1 MVFITS
7 FVISVNIFVV
17 KHLVNIMHEYKL
29 ENTYLLISGVKQVKN
44 EEGKL
49 QEEEFDITVRRVK
62 RKDLAK
68 FTEKYE
74 EVLRRLFLVDGQV
87 GSFLKDDK
95 NYTLLK
101 QVCELIPVDEEDGK
115 LNVEWIEEDYPLLTQ
130 LFFTLS
136 YDEEAGDFG
145 DEKMRK
151 PLLAKFNFVEYDSLV
166 GKLST
171 ETMITRMKNSKPM
184 VDELEELRKEMGV

>member
-1 MVFITS
+1 M
-7 FVISVNIFVV
+7 
-17 KHLVNIMHEYKL
+17 YKL
-29 ENTYLLISGVKQVKN
+29 ENTYLTIPGVKQEKN
-44 EEGKL
+44 EEGVLERK
-49 QEEEFDITVRRVK
+49 EFDITVRRVK

-74 EVLRRLFLVDGQV
+74 EILRRLFLVEGSI

-101 QVCELIPVDEEDGK
+101 QLCELIPVDEEGGK
-115 LNVEWIEEDYPLLTQ
+115 LDVEWIEEDYALLT
-130 LFFTLS
+130 LLLFTLS
-136 YDEEAGDFG
+136 YDIEEGEFK

-171 ETMITRMKNSKPM
+171 ETTIMKLKGSKPLM
-184 VDELEELRKEMGV
+184 DELENLRVEMGV

>member
-1 MVFITS
+1 MFT
-7 FVISVNIFVV
+7 
-17 KHLVNIMHEYKL
+17 L
-29 ENTYLLISGVKQVKN
+29 ENTYLIIPGNRLVKN

-49 QEEEFDITVRRVK
+49 ENKEFDITVRRVK

-74 EVLRRLFLVDGQV
+74 EVLRRLFLVDGQI

-101 QVCELIPVDEEDGK
+101 QVCELIPIDEEDGK
-115 LNVEWIEEDYPLLTQ
+115 LNVEWIEENYPLLTI

-136 YDEEAGDFG
+136 YDVDKQEFEEGD
-145 DEKMRK
+145 KMRK

-171 ETMITRMKNSKPM
+171 ETMITRMKASKPM

>member
-1 MVFITS
+1 M
-7 FVISVNIFVV
+7 
-17 KHLVNIMHEYKL
+17 YKL
-29 ENTYLLISGVKQVKN
+29 ENTYLLISGVKQVKD

-49 QEEEFDITVRRVK
+49 KDEEFDITLRRVK

-74 EVLRRLFLVDGQV
+74 EVLRRLFLVDGAI
-87 GSFLKDDK
+87 GSFLKDEK

-115 LNVEWIEEDYPLLTQ
+115 LNVEWIEEDYNLLTQ

-136 YDEEAGDFG
+136 YDEETGEFS

>member
-1 MVFITS
+1 MYT
-7 FVISVNIFVV
+7 
-17 KHLVNIMHEYKL
+17 L
-29 ENTYLLISGVKQVKN
+29 ENTYLQIPGTRQVKDEN
-44 EEGKL
+44 GNLKT
-49 QEEEFDITVRRVK
+49 EEFDITIRRVK

-74 EVLRRLFLVDGQV
+74 EVLRRLFLVDGEI
-87 GSFLKDDK
+87 GSFIKEEK

-115 LNVEWIEEDYPLLTQ
+115 LNLEWIEEDYILLTL

-136 YDEEAGDFG
+136 YDVEKKEFSND
-145 DEKMRK
+145 DKMRK
-151 PLLAKFNFVEYDSLV
+151 PLLSKFNFVEYDALV

-171 ETMITRMKNSKPM
+171 ETMIQRMKASKPM
-184 VDELEELRKEMGV
+184 MEELEQLKIEMGV

>member
-1 MVFITS
+1 MFT
-7 FVISVNIFVV
+7 
-17 KHLVNIMHEYKL
+17 L
-29 ENTYLLISGVKQVKN
+29 ENTYLRITGSRNVKN
-44 EEGKL
+44 EEGKV
-49 QEEEFDITVRRVK
+49 ENKEFDITIRRVK

-74 EVLRRLFLVDGQV
+74 EVLRRLFLVDGQI

-101 QVCELIPVDEEDGK
+101 QLCEIIPIDEEDGK
-115 LNVEWIEEDYPLLTQ
+115 LNLEWIEEDYALLTL
-130 LFFTLS
+130 LFFTSS
-136 YDEEAGDFG
+136 YDVNKQEFLD
-145 DEKMRK
+145 DEKFRK

-171 ETMITRMKNSKPM
+171 ETMITRIKTMKPM
-184 VDELEELRKEMGV
+184 TDELEQLRVEMGV

>member
-1 MVFITS
+1 M
-7 FVISVNIFVV
+7 
-17 KHLVNIMHEYKL
+17 YKL
-29 ENTYLLISGVKQVKN
+29 ENTYLLITGLKKVKD

-49 QEEEFDITVRRVK
+49 KDEEFDITIRRVK

-74 EVLRRLFLVDGQV
+74 EILRRLFFVDGSI
-87 GSFLKDDK
+87 GSFLKDEK

-101 QVCELIPVDEEDGK
+101 QVCELIPVDEEEGK
-115 LNVEWIEEDYPLLTQ
+115 LNVEWIEEDYALLTM

-136 YDEEAGDFG
+136 YDVESGEFN

-171 ETMITRMKNSKPM
+171 ETTIARLKMSKPM
-184 VDELEELRKEMGV
+184 MDELDNLRKEMGV

>member
-1 MVFITS
+1 M
-7 FVISVNIFVV
+7 
-17 KHLVNIMHEYKL
+17 YKL
-29 ENTYLLISGVKQVKN
+29 ENTYLTIPGVKQVKT
-44 EEGKL
+44 EEGVL
-49 QEEEFDITVRRVK
+49 EQQEFDITVRRVK

-74 EVLRRLFLVDGQV
+74 EVLRRLFLVEGSI

-101 QVCELIPVDEEDGK
+101 QLCELIPVDEEGGK
-115 LNVEWIEEDYPLLTQ
+115 LDVEWIEEDYALLTL

-136 YDEEAGDFG
+136 YDIGEGEFK

-171 ETMITRMKNSKPM
+171 ETTITKLRNSKPLM
-184 VDELEELRKEMGV
+184 DELETLRVEMGV

>member
-1 MVFITS
+1 M
-7 FVISVNIFVV
+7 
-17 KHLVNIMHEYKL
+17 YKL
-29 ENTYLLISGVKQVKN
+29 ENTYLTIPGVKQVKN
-44 EEGKL
+44 EEGVL
-49 QEEEFDITVRRVK
+49 ETQEFDITVRRVK

-74 EVLRRLFLVDGQV
+74 EILRRLFLVEGSI
-87 GSFLKDDK
+87 GSFLKEDK

-101 QVCELIPVDEEDGK
+101 QLCELIPVDEEGGK
-115 LNVEWIEEDYPLLTQ
+115 LDIEWIEEDYALLTV
-130 LFFTLS
+130 LLFTLS
-136 YDEEAGDFG
+136 YDVEEGEFK

-171 ETMITRMKNSKPM
+171 ETTITKLKTSKPLM
-184 VDELEELRKEMGV
+184 DELENLRVEMGV

>member
-1 MVFITS
+1 MYT
-7 FVISVNIFVV
+7 
-17 KHLVNIMHEYKL
+17 L
-29 ENTYLLISGVKQVKN
+29 ENSYLQIPGIRQVKD

-49 QEEEFDITVRRVK
+49 KDEEFDITVRRVK

-74 EVLRRLFLVDGQV
+74 EVLRRLFLVDGQI

-101 QVCELIPVDEEDGK
+101 QVCELVPVDEEDGK
-115 LNVEWIEEDYPLLTQ
+115 LHLEWIEEDYTLLTL

-136 YDEEAGDFG
+136 YDAEKQEFSEE
-145 DEKMRK
+145 EKMRK

-171 ETMITRMKNSKPM
+171 ETMIQRMKASKPM
-184 VDELEELRKEMGV
+184 VEELEQLKIEMGV

>member
-1 MVFITS
+1 MGTRLDLLLFAIIGAVYIEILIMYDLQNTCLK
-7 FVISVNIFVV
+7 IEGARAV
-17 KHLVNIMHEYKL
+17 K
-29 ENTYLLISGVKQVKN
+29 T

-49 QEEEFDITVRRVK
+49 KNEEFDITIRRVK

-74 EVLRRLFLVDGQV
+74 EVLRRLFLVDGAI
-87 GSFLKDDK
+87 GSFMKEEK

-115 LNVEWIEEDYPLLTQ
+115 LHIEWIEDDYALLTQ

-136 YDEEAGDFG
+136 YDEELGEFS

-171 ETMITRMKNSKPM
+171 ETTITRLKNSKPLM
-184 VDELEELRKEMGV
+184 EELDQLRNEMGV